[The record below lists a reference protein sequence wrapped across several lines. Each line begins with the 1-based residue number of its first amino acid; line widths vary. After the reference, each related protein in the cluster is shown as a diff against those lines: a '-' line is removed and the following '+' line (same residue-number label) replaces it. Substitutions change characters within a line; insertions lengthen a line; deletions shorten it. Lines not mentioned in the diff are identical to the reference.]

1 MNTVQGPPSGHH
13 PFPPP
18 CSIENP
24 SKINPVD
31 LPANKDCGN
40 FHLGFA
46 EMHTN
51 PLPERCQFFF
61 SDGRQC
67 RLPAKVFRQDEL
79 SPVKKDGP
87 RLCFYHATR
96 KARPPRRPQAR
107 EGPAS
112 GTDSCPRFT
121 TNHVKS
127 ARPHSQHLSPSTST
141 PTEKREGGGDTR
153 FPAR

>member
-1 MNTVQGPPSGHH
+1 VNTVQGPPSGHH

-31 LPANKDCGN
+31 LPADKDRGN

-46 EMHTN
+46 EMQTN

-79 SPVKKDGP
+79 SAVKKDGP
-87 RLCFYHATR
+87 GCAFTMPPGKQDLFGVLRPGKVRPAELILVPGSRLTM
-96 KARPPRRPQAR
+96 
-107 EGPAS
+107 
-112 GTDSCPRFT
+112 
-121 TNHVKS
+121 
-127 ARPHSQHLSPSTST
+127 
-141 PTEKREGGGDTR
+141 
-153 FPAR
+153 